1 MLVLCDRGWWILS
14 KDFRPLALTVLEWRH
29 VEDIFT
35 MDNSVFNECMSDEGV
50 CRTAHATPGLLSI
63 LIWLR
68 FFKGFSKYIIK
79 TIFYLCY
86 YEQRFFL

>member
-14 KDFRPLALTVLEWRH
+14 KDSRPLALTVLEWRH

-50 CRTAHATPGLLSI
+50 CRTAQATPGLL
-63 LIWLR
+63 R
-68 FFKGFSKYIIK
+68 FFKVFSKYIIK